1 MKCCLFDVKNYASY
15 FWKPVIGTK
24 IMLKLVLPFQT
35 DHNFTKNV
43 RINVEHP
50 VDWKLTWVSFLW
62 WWEEGE
68 RTRWSL
74 HCASSLPFLCSCIFT
89 VWKFKKF
96 FVTQI
101 LREINLRI
109 FTNSTKWKSSPYK
122 TIKLFSR
129 KIWVSEKFPNSHT
142 VTHLC
147 MCGTVLNYVC
157 IGENELRFH
166 FHTPWSFQRGKL
178 IYHKR
183 VACLLDVTIL
193 LLRRRWPQ

>member
-24 IMLKLVLPFQT
+24 IILKLVLPFQT

-96 FVTQI
+96 FVTLTWNQSRNFLQI
-101 LREINLRI
+101 QQNENRVPMKLSNCFHIKSECWK
-109 FTNSTKWKSSPYK
+109 NS
-122 TIKLFSR
+122 
-129 KIWVSEKFPNSHT
+129 
-142 VTHLC
+142 
-147 MCGTVLNYVC
+147 
-157 IGENELRFH
+157 
-166 FHTPWSFQRGKL
+166 
-178 IYHKR
+178 
-183 VACLLDVTIL
+183 
-193 LLRRRWPQ
+193 